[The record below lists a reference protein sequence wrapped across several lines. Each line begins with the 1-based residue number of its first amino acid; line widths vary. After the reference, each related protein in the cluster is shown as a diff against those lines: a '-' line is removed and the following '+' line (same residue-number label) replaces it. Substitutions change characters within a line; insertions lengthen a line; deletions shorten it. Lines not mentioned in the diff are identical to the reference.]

1 MDLLVCLLALSVGWA
16 SAVSP
21 YLQAET
27 EVGNPVDQGLK
38 TQDEQRERLK
48 TISVSCH
55 PDSLEITMKA
65 DLFDLGA
72 PVYSDELRLG
82 AEQRDQCR
90 ARPTPGGDYIILLGL
105 TECGTKHWVTEDAL
119 VYTNL
124 LVFSPRV
131 NPDGLIRLDEAVI
144 PIECQYKR

>member
-1 MDLLVCLLALSVGWA
+1 MDLFVCLLALSVGWA
-16 SAVSP
+16 SAVPP

-27 EVGNPVDQGLK
+27 EVGAHVDGGLK
-38 TQDEQRERLK
+38 TQDERQQPLN

-55 PDSLEITMKA
+55 PDSLEITMKT

-72 PVYSDELRLG
+72 PVYNDELRLG

-90 ARPTPGGDYIILLGL
+90 ARPTPGGDYVILVGL
-105 TECGTKHWVTEDAL
+105 TECDTKHWVTEDAL

-124 LVFSPRV
+124 LIFSPRV
-131 NPDGLIRLDEAVI
+131 NPHGLIRMDEAVI